1 VDTGGPCGTGADS
14 GRVLSFAMR
23 HQVLRTP
30 ARVLA
35 KLRCFSGGIQAPGV
49 PAGPTT
55 ACARTGCGKPL
66 RVRSPT
72 LVNACPPP
80 RWLADEGRLVYIQAM
95 PRLREVSR
103 DEADPFVR
111 RIYELL
117 FGERDPVREPG
128 TETGSPGNWW
138 TVFALSPD
146 CFRHAVLGFQLY
158 RSPDRKLDPQLRE
171 LGQLRAGWARGS
183 RFVFSQ
189 HCKAARTAGLD
200 EARIAAVPHWQTA
213 DVFTPVERAVLA
225 YTDCLVL
232 DGGRTPDGV
241 FAALQSHLGDE
252 EILELTYVT
261 TLYEMHATICRA
273 LRLEYDD
280 VDERVT
286 EVAAPGG
293 PAMDVMRMVD
303 S

>member
-1 VDTGGPCGTGADS
+1 MQAAVRRARHGALGIVPECQRGCRP
-14 GRVLSFAMR
+14 GRQGLTM
-23 HQVLRTP
+23 
-30 ARVLA
+30 AR
-35 KLRCFSGGIQAPGV
+35 
-49 PAGPTT
+49 
-55 ACARTGCGKPL
+55 
-66 RVRSPT
+66 
-72 LVNACPPP
+72 LVP
-80 RWLADEGRLVYIQAM
+80 RWLARTLMLAVLSLSCFAAPVGCRGLAREGRVVYIQAM
-95 PRLREVSR
+95 PRLRQVSR
-103 DEADPFVR
+103 DQADPFVR
-111 RIYELL
+111 QIYQML

-158 RSPDRKLDPQLRE
+158 RSADRKLDPKLRE

-189 HCKAARTAGLD
+189 HCKAARAVGLD
-200 EARIAAVPHWQTA
+200 EARVAAVPHWQTA
-213 DVFTPVERAVLA
+213 DVFTAVERAVLA

-241 FAALQSHLGDE
+241 FTALQSHLSDE

-261 TLYEMHATICRA
+261 TLYEMHATMCRA

-280 VDERVT
+280 VDERIT
-286 EVAAPGG
+286 EVAAPTET
-293 PAMDVMRMVD
+293 AMDVMRMVD